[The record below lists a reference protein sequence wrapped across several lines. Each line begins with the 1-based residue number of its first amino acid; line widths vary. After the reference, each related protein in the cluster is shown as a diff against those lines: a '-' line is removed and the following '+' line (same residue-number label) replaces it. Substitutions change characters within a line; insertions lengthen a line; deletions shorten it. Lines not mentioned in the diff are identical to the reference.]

1 MTDLPKKPRYGI
13 TEAAYYL
20 DVSDSTVRR
29 LIDHGKLDAEKI
41 GKLIKIPIRSLEKF
55 IENSKIDP
63 FE

>member
-13 TEAAYYL
+13 SEAAYYL
-20 DVSDSTVRR
+20 DVSDATVRR

-41 GKLIKIPIRSLEKF
+41 GKLIKIPHGSLEKF
-55 IENSKIDP
+55 LENSKIDH